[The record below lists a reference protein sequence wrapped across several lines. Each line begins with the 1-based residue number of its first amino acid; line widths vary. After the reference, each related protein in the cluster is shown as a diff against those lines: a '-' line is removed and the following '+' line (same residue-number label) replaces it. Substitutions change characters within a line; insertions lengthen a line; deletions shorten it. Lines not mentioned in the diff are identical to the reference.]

1 MGMAAGQARLLSITS
16 RMSDN
21 ELRAQI
27 INNQKMRLATQS
39 SQVSEAYTTAL
50 NNAQMMFTNYDADN
64 NATYQQLTFN
74 ALTAFNPYNNQYALS
89 NASGQVLVSEKDA
102 TNYKA
107 ANGDLNK
114 FLGYYGLEK
123 TTTYFDNLS
132 EYANADG
139 TIPYSTGEKD
149 NDGNMILANSGYTA
163 EMLQAAYEGTDGHQG
178 YNTTIASEQY
188 YEYSTAL
195 SKFNE
200 TYTAW
205 SATIATNMSN
215 YLAGTLKG
223 NGKDLNTIKQDINN
237 ASDINT
243 MKNVLTDLSAFVTEA
258 EKLSLGTTNTR
269 NYFDNLQGD
278 ITLALTGE
286 RAYTAANNMVTF
298 TGDTHNGTLSFGANA
313 EGDANPDFQIEKT
326 TPYYPPEYD
335 EEGNKIKDGYW
346 GTPSYSVLAYNDD
359 TETMETLSSSEYTMT
374 RNADGTITLTYGTGD
389 DQTKITGLPNYLDG
403 TGSETYTI
411 TQKVPL
417 TLDNMKYTANS
428 VISSLS
434 SSIYQVWNP
443 ALKEFAK
450 TEGPEYDNYIDAA
463 KNLEKVIFGSSG
475 YVSEAEYPNLVDVSW
490 LLKNMNEAQT
500 NKFMPI
506 LDVIMLDNIMNTYGE
521 PKYSWIDTSEVTDS
535 YNENGDAKAQ
545 WYTNLFNRM
554 QSGGYQVL
562 QDGLAS
568 STEWIEFALESGLV
582 TLEQVDSKYNW
593 NTLMY
598 SSCSDITE
606 QTDSTAITIA
616 EAEYNAAMNKI
627 ENKDKMYDLELKNI
641 DTEHN
646 SLQTEY
652 DSIKTAIDKN
662 IERTFKIYS

>member
-27 INNQKMRLATQS
+27 INNEKMRLATKS

-50 NNAQMMFTNYDADN
+50 NDAQMMFTNYDADN

-74 ALTAFNPYNNQYALS
+74 ALTAYNPYNNQYAIS
-89 NASGQVLVSEKDA
+89 NASGQVLVSETDA

-114 FLGYYGLEK
+114 FLGYYGLEYS
-123 TTTYFDNLS
+123 TTYFDNLNK
-132 EYANADG
+132 YANSDE
-139 TIPYSTGEKD
+139 TIPFSTGEKD
-149 NDGNMILANSGYTA
+149 NDGNMILANTGYTA
-163 EMLQAAYEGTDGHQG
+163 EMLKAAYEGTDGHLG
-178 YNTTIASEQY
+178 YNAVKASTDY
-188 YEYSTAL
+188 YNYTSAL
-195 SKFNE
+195 TNFNE
-200 TYTAW
+200 AYTAYT
-205 SATIATNMSN
+205 ATISTQMENVLN
-215 YLAGTLKG
+215 GTIQG
-223 NGKDLNTIKQDINN
+223 NGKTLDVIKNDLDSAANAKDIN
-237 ASDINT
+237 A
-243 MKNVLTDLSAFVTEA
+243 MKNVFTNLSAFVTEA
-258 EKLSLGTTNTR
+258 AKLSLPDDTSKK
-269 NYFDNLQGD
+269 YFENLQND
-278 ITLALTGE
+278 IELACNGKTE
-286 RAYTAANNMVTF
+286 YTEADNFIQF
-298 TGDTHNGTLSFGANA
+298 TGDKDNGTISIGTG
-313 EGDANPDFQIEKT
+313 EDPDYQITKT
-326 TPYYPPEYD
+326 TSSGSSSYTILAYD
-335 EEGNKIKDGYW
+335 EASDSMK
-346 GTPSYSVLAYNDD
+346 P
-359 TETMETLSSSEYTMT
+359 LSASEYSL
-374 RNADGTITLTYGTGD
+374 NWASDGTISLTIGSGD
-389 DQTKITGLPNYLDG
+389 SQTKYTGIPNYFNNTSISEYKVTEEIPLDIDRMKKAG
-403 TGSETYTI
+403 NDII
-411 TQKVPL
+411 T
-417 TLDNMKYTANS
+417 
-428 VISSLS
+428 SLK
-434 SSIYQVWNP
+434 SSIYNVWNP
-443 ALKEFAK
+443 GANIF
-450 TEGPEYDNYIDAA
+450 TDPNSNEYKNYITAGKA
-463 KNLEKVIFGSSG
+463 LEECIFGTSG
-475 YVSEAEYPNLVDVSW
+475 SLTAEEYPNLLDVSW
-490 LLKNMNEAQT
+490 NLDRMNETQL

-506 LDVIMLDNIMNTYGE
+506 LDVIMLDNVMNTYGE
-521 PKYSWIDTSEVTDS
+521 IKYAWIDKSEVTDS

-568 STEWIEFALESGLV
+568 STEWIEFAFESGLV

-662 IERTFKIYS
+662 IERTFKLYS

>member
-21 ELRAQI
+21 ELRAQM
-27 INNQKMRLATQS
+27 INNEKMRLATQS

-50 NNAQMMFTNYDADN
+50 NDAQMMFTNYDADN

-74 ALTAFNPYNNQYALS
+74 ALTAYNPYNNQYAIS
-89 NASGQVLVSEKDA
+89 NASGQVLVSEQDA
-102 TNYKA
+102 TYYKA

-114 FLGYYGLEK
+114 FLGYYGLEN
-123 TTTYFDNLS
+123 TTTYFENLNQ
-132 EYANADG
+132 YANADG
-139 TIPYSTGEKD
+139 TISFSTGEQD
-149 NDGNMILANSGYTA
+149 NDGNMILGNTGYTS
-163 EMLQAAYEGTDGHQG
+163 EMLQAAYEGVDGHLG
-178 YNTTIASEQY
+178 YNTVKASENY
-188 YEYSTAL
+188 YNYNTAL
-195 SKFNE
+195 TNFNE
-200 TYTAW
+200 AYTAW
-205 SATIATNMSN
+205 SATISSEMENV
-215 YLAGTLKG
+215 LKGTIQG
-223 NGKDLNTIKQDINN
+223 NGKNLETIENDIKDATNIT
-237 ASDINT
+237 A
-243 MKNVLTDLSAFVTEA
+243 MKTALTNLSSFVTEA
-258 EKLSLGTTNTR
+258 TKLSLSNTNSK
-269 NYFDNLQGD
+269 NYFSSLQSK
-278 ITLALTGE
+278 IELATNGKTT
-286 RAYTAANNMVTF
+286 YTEKDKFISF
-298 TGDTHNGTLSFGANA
+298 TGDKDNGTISIGNG
-313 EGDANPDFQIEKT
+313 EDPDYQITKT
-326 TPYYPPEYD
+326 TSSGTASYTVLAYD
-335 EEGNKIKDGYW
+335 EESDSMK
-346 GTPSYSVLAYNDD
+346 
-359 TETMETLSSSEYTMT
+359 TLTASDYTMSF
-374 RNADGTITLTYGTGD
+374 AGDGTISLTIGSGD
-389 DQTKITGLPNYLDG
+389 EQTKYTGLPNYFNDTSIDNYTVTQEAPLDIESMRK
-403 TGSETYTI
+403 TGSDI
-411 TQKVPL
+411 
-417 TLDNMKYTANS
+417 
-428 VISSLS
+428 ISSLR

-443 ALKEFAK
+443 TASIFID
-450 TEGPEYDNYIDAA
+450 TESNEYKRYVETGEA
-463 KNLEKVIFGSSG
+463 LEKTIFGTSG
-475 YVSEAEYPNLVDVSW
+475 TLTPEEYPNLVDVSW
-490 LLKNMNEAQT
+490 LLTNMNQT
-500 NKFMPI
+500 QIDNFQPI

-521 PKYSWIDTSEVTDS
+521 VKYAWIDKSNVSDS

-568 STEWIEFALESGLV
+568 SSEWIEFAFESGLV

-606 QTDSTAITIA
+606 QTNDTAITIA